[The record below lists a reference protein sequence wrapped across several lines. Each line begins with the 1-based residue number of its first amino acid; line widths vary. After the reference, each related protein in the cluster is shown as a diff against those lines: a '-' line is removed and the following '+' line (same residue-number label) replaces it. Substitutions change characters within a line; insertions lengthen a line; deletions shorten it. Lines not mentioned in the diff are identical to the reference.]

1 MTVKKTLQQRERELQ
16 ALLATPA
23 GKHELQDL
31 AVRYSNASNRLQT
44 ERRSLITYILVHE
57 REQGLIDG

>member
-1 MTVKKTLQQRERELQ
+1 MALKKTLQEREKELR

-23 GKHELQDL
+23 GREELQEL
-31 AVRYSNASNRLQT
+31 V
-44 ERRSLITYILVHE
+44 SLYCRVSGKLKPAGTSTITYIVVHE